1 MFFGDMKVLFIWY
14 YLVMKNN
21 KQLVV
26 RKVRVDRDFFVLD
39 RRFYYLWCYGVVV
52 MCNDCLRFEV

>member
-1 MFFGDMKVLFIWY
+1 MFFGDMKVLFMY

-26 RKVRVDRDFFVLD
+26 RKVRIDEDFFVLD
-39 RRFYYLWCYGVVV
+39 RKFYYLWCYGVVV
-52 MCNDCLRFEV
+52 V